1 MDIRKF
7 AKNKYFWIAAMG
19 VLGVL
24 LLLLESKGAPNSEA
38 RTNEIHLYDAYEMAI
53 EKKLEDFCACIN
65 GIDRVKAFVTLDTS
79 AETVYAQN
87 YTAGANQTVYEY
99 LLFGTEAALPLYEV
113 SPKIRGI
120 AIVCDGG
127 DAAYIQKMLTELI
140 SSATGVPTNKIK
152 VIGYG

>member
-7 AKNKYFWIAAMG
+7 AKNKYLWIAVLG

-24 LLLLESKGAPNSEA
+24 LLLLGPKGASDGET
-38 RTNEIHLYDAYEMAI
+38 RVNEIHLYDAYEAAI
-53 EKKLEDFCACIN
+53 EKKLETFCSCIN

-113 SPKIRGI
+113 TPKIRGI

-127 DAAYIQKMLTELI
+127 DDAYIQKMLTELI